1 MDQAKV
7 AFVVMPFGT
16 VQYPSIQAGLL
27 KAIAERDGI
36 KVDCHYLNL
45 SLAKIMEPRLYN
57 FLSSYRGPLLGEWM
71 FSAAAFGDSVPPP
84 EEFVKRYAEALDLV
98 SDRGRTD
105 LAALLEVRE
114 TLIPEFLDEEARRIV
129 VAGYEVVCFTS
140 TFEQNV
146 AGIALARR
154 LKSLRPSLQTVFG
167 GSNFDGEMGRA
178 YVEGVQWIDVAV
190 SGEADHVFSPLL
202 SALLAGH
209 EIPSLD
215 GIILRDASGAQAHRR
230 ATFEGRMDDL
240 PIPDYSEYFKSLEVV
255 PASYKQQTNPITLL
269 IEGSRGCW
277 WGDKH
282 HCKFCGLN
290 GLGMRFRS
298 KSTQR
303 IIEDIE
309 VLSER
314 HRIARINAVD
324 NIIGREQT
332 KQLTQYMKSKEM
344 DYDLFFEIKANL
356 SRDEI
361 QALSEGCIT
370 HVQPGIE
377 SFSSHVLKLM
387 DKGITGIQNVNSL
400 RWFAYY
406 GVHAFWN
413 LIFGF
418 PGESRRDY
426 EDQRDLIQK
435 LHFLPPPRGIGPI
448 WIERFSPYFRD
459 ATEGRHFH
467 GLRPHDSYKYAY
479 PATVDVHRAAYF
491 FEAELIDAVDKSSV
505 SSLTTAVK
513 DWRERWQIEP
523 LPTLVYQKLSNGVRI
538 VDGRSIK
545 IKSYFY
551 TDLLACAFLFCVDRP
566 RSASNIF
573 DQVTNQIGNS
583 YSASEVG
590 QALSMLVSREFII
603 QEGDLYLALPL
614 PLRRGR
620 RASEFRG
627 SAPSGTVVS
636 ESEALMS

>member
-1 MDQAKV
+1 MEQAKV

-45 SLAKIMEPRLYN
+45 GLARRMEPRLYN

-71 FSAAAFGDSVPPP
+71 FSDAAFGNSVPPA

-98 SDRGRTD
+98 SDRGQTD
-105 LAALLEVRE
+105 LAALLDVRK
-114 TLIPEFLDEEARRIV
+114 TLIPEFLDEEAQRIV
-129 VAGYEVVCFTS
+129 AAGYQIVCFTS

-154 LKSLRPSLQTVFG
+154 LKSLSKSLWTVFG

-178 YVEGVQWIDVAV
+178 YVDGVPWIDVAV
-190 SGEADHVFSPLL
+190 CGEADHIFSPLL
-202 SALLAGH
+202 HALLAGH

-215 GIILRDASGAQAHRR
+215 GIILRDTSSARTPRR

-240 PIPDYSEYFKSLEVV
+240 PVPDYSEYFESLETV
-255 PASYKQQTNPITLL
+255 PSSYKQQTNPITLL

-298 KSTQR
+298 KSTER
-303 IIEDIE
+303 IVEDIE
-309 VLSER
+309 TLSRR

-324 NIIGREQT
+324 NIIGREQAT
-332 KQLTQYMKSKEM
+332 QLTRYMKSKEL

-377 SFSSHVLKLM
+377 SFSSRVLKLM

-426 EDQRDLIQK
+426 EDQRDLVRK

-459 ATEGRHFH
+459 AVEGRHFRD
-467 GLRPHDSYKYAY
+467 LKPHDSYGYIY
-479 PATVDVHRAAYF
+479 PASVNVAQAAYF
-491 FEAELIDAVDKSSV
+491 FEAELVDAVDTSTV
-505 SSLTTAVK
+505 SSLTNAVK
-513 DWRERWQIEP
+513 DWRDRWQLEP
-523 LPTLVYQKLSNGVRI
+523 LPTLAYQKLSNGVRVI
-538 VDGRSIK
+538 DGRSMET
-545 IKSYFY
+545 KSYFY
-551 TDLLACAFLFCVDRP
+551 TDLLACAFLQCVDRP

-573 DQVTNQIGNS
+573 DQVKNLFGDS
-583 YSASEVG
+583 YSALELDG
-590 QALSMLVSREFII
+590 ALAMLVMRDFII
-603 QEGDLYLALPL
+603 QEGDLFLALPL

-620 RASEFRG
+620 RSATSRDAISSRGAASEIE
-627 SAPSGTVVS
+627 AMVS
-636 ESEALMS
+636 